1 MKERDTHTHNHT
13 RERKGRDQRNTNPT
27 ILGQTDVGKSV
38 RYEAVN
44 VNELT
49 FYAVPCCATV
59 VEGLGKEVGR

>member
-1 MKERDTHTHNHT
+1 METHTYTQSHT
-13 RERKGRDQRNTNPT
+13 REERERQTEHESND
-27 ILGQTDVGKSV
+27 LGQADVGRSV

-59 VEGLGKEVGR
+59 VEGLGREVGR